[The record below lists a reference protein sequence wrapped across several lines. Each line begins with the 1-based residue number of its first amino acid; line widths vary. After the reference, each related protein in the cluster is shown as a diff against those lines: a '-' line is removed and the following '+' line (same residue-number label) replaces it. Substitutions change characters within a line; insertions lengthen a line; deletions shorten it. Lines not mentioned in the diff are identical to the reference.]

1 MFVNSVVFVLLYP
14 ERDITY
20 SYRILQKQIL
30 GLNNVYKMFQFRTQ
44 RSEVK
49 NILERC
55 IQEILCLGGTV
66 WDTFSRVLKHSFG
79 CSVRRVGFSYKIL
92 WKYSSDIK
100 SYSERE
106 KFTWYLFKMNK
117 FKMNF
122 ISKTLNQSYEFSKIR
137 LKSFYLKIE

>member
-1 MFVNSVVFVLLYP
+1 MFVNSVLFVLLYP
-14 ERDITY
+14 ERNITY
-20 SYRILQKQIL
+20 SDRILQKQIF

-44 RSEVK
+44 RSEIK

-55 IQEILCLGGTV
+55 IQEILCLDGTV
-66 WDTFSRVLKHSFG
+66 WGTFSCVLKHSFG

-106 KFTWYLFKMNK
+106 NFEIHMVSIKMNK

-122 ISKTLNQSYEFSKIR
+122 I
-137 LKSFYLKIE
+137 